1 MPLQD
6 LTPELRTR
14 LSRVEH
20 VVGLFIAVATLLLVA
35 GFVYYIYHTA
45 IRKGWFDIKVT
56 YYTCIDDATG
66 LKPGAP
72 VKLMGFDVG
81 EITLVTAR
89 DPEDAPPVH
98 VEFQIKR
105 PYYGYI
111 WTDSKVRISAGDF
124 LGNRF
129 MEVVIGVNGK
139 PTVREDKK
147 DVLILTDPANGLYE
161 PAFVSGKKP
170 RFYGL
175 ECEESPALTRR
186 LEAVVKKVEQGI
198 PGFLALTN
206 KIADVLSCGANV
218 IANVDATVVGTRTVM
233 TNLAVITGSLRDPRG
248 SLGDWIIPTNVHRQI
263 TTAMDSANNTFTAA
277 TATLTTANTNVAAIA
292 ALLKRS
298 LEDSAAITSNLN
310 AQVQANSTILS
321 ELSGLIIH
329 SDELMQGLKRHWLLK
344 DSFTGQTNA
353 PLKSIVVPGVGGG
366 R

>member
-14 LSRVEH
+14 LSRVER

-35 GFVYYIYHTA
+35 GFVYYVYHTA
-45 IRKGWFDIKVT
+45 ERKGWFLTKVT
-56 YYTCIDDATG
+56 YYTYVEDAAG

-81 EITLVTAR
+81 EITRIEAM
-89 DPEDAPPVH
+89 PPYDEHNVYI
-98 VEFQIKR
+98 ELQIKS
-105 PYYGYI
+105 PYYGYL
-111 WTDSKVRISAGDF
+111 WSDSKVRVIAGDF

-129 MEVVIGVNGK
+129 MEVLKGVNGK
-139 PTVREDKK
+139 PTVREEKK
-147 DVLILTDPANGLYE
+147 TVSILADAAKDLYE
-161 PAFVSGKKP
+161 PAGSGPKRRLYYLP
-170 RFYGL
+170 
-175 ECEESPALTRR
+175 CDESPALTKR
-186 LEAVVKKVEQGI
+186 LEVVVNKVEQGL

-206 KIADVLSCGANV
+206 KIADAFASATNV
-218 IANVDATVVGTRTVM
+218 IANVDATVTGARTVM
-233 TNLAVITGSLRDPRG
+233 TNLAVITGNLREPRG
-248 SLGDWIIPTNVHRQI
+248 SLGEWIIPTNVHRQV

-277 TATLTTANTNVAAIA
+277 TATLTTANTNMAAIA

-321 ELSGLIIH
+321 EISGLIIH

-353 PLKSIVVPGVGGG
+353 PIKSIVVPSVGGG
-366 R
+366 K

>member
-14 LSRVEH
+14 LSRVER

-35 GFVYYIYHTA
+35 GFVYYVYHTA
-45 IRKGWFDIKVT
+45 ERKGWFLTKVT
-56 YYTCIDDATG
+56 YYTYVEDAAG

-81 EITLVTAR
+81 EITRIEAM
-89 DPEDAPPVH
+89 APYDEHNVYI
-98 VEFQIKR
+98 ELQIKS
-105 PYYGYI
+105 PYYGYL
-111 WTDSKVRISAGDF
+111 WSDSKVRVIAGDF

-129 MEVVIGVNGK
+129 MEVLKGVNGK

-147 DVLILTDPANGLYE
+147 SVLILADAAKDLYE
-161 PAFVSGKKP
+161 PAVSGGKRRLYELK
-170 RFYGL
+170 
-175 ECEESPALTRR
+175 CDESPALTKR
-186 LEAVVKKVEQGI
+186 LEVVVNKVEQGL

-206 KIADVLSCGANV
+206 KISDAFSSATNV
-218 IANVDATVVGTRTVM
+218 IANVDATVTGVRTVM
-233 TNLAVITGSLRDPRG
+233 TNLAVITGNLRDPRG
-248 SLGDWIIPTNVHRQI
+248 SLGEWIIPTNVHRQV

-277 TATLTTANTNVAAIA
+277 TATLTTANTNMAAIA

-321 ELSGLIIH
+321 EISGLIIH
-329 SDELMQGLKRHWLLK
+329 SDELMQGLKRSWLLK
-344 DSFTGQTNA
+344 DSFGPQTNA
-353 PLKSIVVPGVGGG
+353 PIKSIVVPSVGGG
-366 R
+366 K